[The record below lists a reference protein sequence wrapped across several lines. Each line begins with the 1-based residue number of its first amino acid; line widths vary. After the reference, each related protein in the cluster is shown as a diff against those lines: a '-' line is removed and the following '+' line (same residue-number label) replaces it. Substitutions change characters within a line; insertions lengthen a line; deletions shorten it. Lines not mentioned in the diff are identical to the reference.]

1 MYLVQGIRTNAQG
14 QQIKTLPSLLV
25 PLRGQVA
32 LDLRAQTSV
41 SKGKLVT
48 TFPTVPDI
56 PVSSFK
62 LNISGGKKGLLV
74 ITGRGRSIC
83 GKAQK
88 SAATLNAQ
96 SGKQEKS
103 SIKMATP
110 CKRVAKHKK

>member
-1 MYLVQGIRTNAQG
+1 MSAREPLVSDATIENLADGCGTRILVVGIDQGYSG
-14 QQIKTLPSLLV
+14 LV
-25 PLRGQVA
+25 VQAEHQRG
-32 LDLRAQTSV
+32 
-41 SKGKLVT
+41 
-48 TFPTVPDI
+48 
-56 PVSSFK
+56 
-62 LNISGGKKGLLV
+62 NKGLLV